1 MWIAIE
7 ILDHKSANWRPLFTN
22 KRSGT
27 ALRLWNDNRAAVMA
41 PQIMGVGNRLGVPS
55 PFNASLYSHI
65 EINRSMVFTHPSILY
80 ICVFSK
86 SVSQLSLYMTSLNP

>member
-22 KRSGT
+22 KRSGK

-41 PQIMGVGNRLGVPS
+41 PQIKGVGNRLGVPS

-65 EINRSMVFTHPSILY
+65 EINRSMVSTHPSIL
-80 ICVFSK
+80 
-86 SVSQLSLYMTSLNP
+86 